1 MNDTQRL
8 RLENAINEYA
18 RAKVQ
23 AFQLQNDR
31 MSSTS
36 LERAEESLNQELD
49 AIQADAERFFSFLE
63 EPSS

>member
-8 RLENAINEYA
+8 RLENAIHEYA

-23 AFQLQNDR
+23 AFQLQNDPPSVR
-31 MSSTS
+31 S
-36 LERAEESLNQELD
+36 LEMAEDALHRELD
-49 AIQADAERFFSFLE
+49 AIQADAGRLFSFLE